1 MAKITEAEITKI
13 EKQLRAQL
21 EELSSRAHEVEGE
34 MREPLDNDMEEQLTE
49 IDDDDVNQGID
60 NVINQEIMQVRAALS
75 RIEDGD
81 YGTCSNCGK
90 DIAAKR
96 LEAMPMAT
104 RCIDCAA

>member
-1 MAKITEAEITKI
+1 MSKAEIAKI
-13 EKQLRAQL
+13 EKDLRARL
-21 EELSSRAHEVEGE
+21 AELTDRAHGVEE
-34 MREPLDNDMEEQLTE
+34 DMREPLDNDMEEQLTE

-60 NVINQEIMQVRAALS
+60 DVINQEIMQVRAAIS
-75 RIEDGD
+75 RIEDGT